1 MVMVTANLWCIARA
15 PVRRF
20 WRCILCELIGR
31 KPIFTGKDQ
40 GFQGLQWVGRSKNR
54 EKQLESLWLSERFWA
69 TMESDMHFILHVR
82 VISCALI
89 KIKFTHITPITRIT
103 FQLQWKLPMRHE
115 LGVLGLC
122 HGDAGASLGTVR
134 GSPGPDQ
141 EDLGCARYS
150 HRGPFH
156 GVGSKYV
163 PMEKNRQIILNHP
176 NFSSLFFHPY
186 FHLGLPSCW
195 RQLLFGVLEFWAS
208 RDALLAFSVVCLPRD
223 SMLNS

>member
-1 MVMVTANLWCIARA
+1 
-15 PVRRF
+15 
-20 WRCILCELIGR
+20 
-31 KPIFTGKDQ
+31 
-40 GFQGLQWVGRSKNR
+40 
-54 EKQLESLWLSERFWA
+54 
-69 TMESDMHFILHVR
+69 MESDMHFLLHVR

-89 KIKFTHITPITRIT
+89 KIKFTHITRITRIT

-115 LGVLGLC
+115 LGVLGVC

-176 NFSSLFFHPY
+176 NFFILIFSSLFSFGPTI
-186 FHLGLPSCW
+186 
-195 RQLLFGVLEFWAS
+195 LLAATSFRRVGVLSIPRCAS
-208 RDALLAFSVVCLPRD
+208 SIFSGLLAAGFHAEQLGSLLGPSFPFQFLWCAFSRPASGVFLAYRCHVFP
-223 SMLNS
+223 LNFCGVPAL